1 MSITVVPRSEVAS
14 AFTAPCF
21 LSRVRAGF
29 PSPAEDYMDRRLDLN
44 EYLIHRPEA
53 TFYCWVQGESMEGV
67 GIYDGDLLIVD
78 RAEEARDGDVVL
90 ACLNGE
96 LTCKTLDIPRRRL
109 IAQHK
114 DYPPITISE
123 GSTFEIEGTV
133 ISSVRL
139 FRARAR

>member
-1 MSITVVPRSEVAS
+1 MPITTVSRNEVAS
-14 AFTAPCF
+14 RFSAPCF

-29 PSPAEDYMDRRLDLN
+29 PSPADDYMDRKLDLN
-44 EYLIHRPEA
+44 EFLIHRPEA
-53 TFYCWVQGESMEGV
+53 TFYAWVQGESMEGV

-90 ACLNGE
+90 ASLNGD
-96 LTCKTLDIPRRRL
+96 LTCKILDVARRRL
-109 IAQHK
+109 IAAHK
-114 DYPPITISE
+114 DYPPIVISE
-123 GSTFEIEGTV
+123 GSTFEVEGTV

>member
-1 MSITVVPRSEVAS
+1 MPVTLAS
-14 AFTAPCF
+14 RNELETSFAAPCF
-21 LSRVRAGF
+21 LTRVRAGF

-44 EYLIHRPEA
+44 EYLIHHPQA
-53 TFYCWVQGESMEGV
+53 TFYCWVEGESMEGV

-78 RAEEARDGDVVL
+78 RSEDPRDGDVVL
-90 ACLNGE
+90 ASLNGE

-114 DYPPITISE
+114 DYPPITISDGSAFEVE
-123 GSTFEIEGTV
+123 GVV

-139 FRARAR
+139 FRARPR